1 MRSYTRTDAKRIG
14 DSLNV
19 DWKKTEL
26 EQFRIGLD
34 VELEHGTRDM
44 ETNVTDDDSIL
55 TAKIALAHLKEYPD
69 YYSRLMKMEKEAE
82 DYWESK
88 KKHDR

>member
-1 MRSYTRTDAKRIG
+1 MRSYTRSDAKRIG

-19 DWKKTEL
+19 DWKKIEL

-34 VELEHGTRDM
+34 VELEHGTVDM

-55 TAKIALAHLKEYPD
+55 TAKIALAHLHEYPD

-82 DYWESK
+82 DYWDHK
-88 KKHDR
+88 NK

>member
-19 DWKKTEL
+19 DWKKVEL
-26 EQFRIGLD
+26 EQFRIGID
-34 VELEHGTRDM
+34 VELEHGTIDM

-55 TAKIALAHLKEYPD
+55 TAKIALAHLKECPD

-82 DYWESK
+82 DYWENK
-88 KKHDR
+88 K